1 MATAPQVGN
10 TFWDVSKYFMDQMSH
25 LLSKVNKKREQ
36 LSAKIICQLAI
47 TEYGGS
53 MFDLLIF
60 ILTSL
65 LIHIVISADVEACQ
79 DTLSTKNKMNLN
91 FTLNLD
97 DR

>member
-1 MATAPQVGN
+1 MATAPQIGN
-10 TFWDVSKYFMDQMSH
+10 TFWDMSKYFMDQVSH
-25 LLSKVNKKREQ
+25 VLNKLNNKREQ
-36 LSAKIICQLAI
+36 LSAKITCQLAV

-53 MFDLLIF
+53 KLKMFRLCLFNAISS
-60 ILTSL
+60 IL
-65 LIHIVISADVEACQ
+65 ADVEACQ